1 VTVAQGNNPGAMSGA
16 SYSIFNGEFF
26 CRVSLT
32 GKENFY
38 EQKGFGTLT
47 LDERNEGSDPDICI
61 SILFTMGQIERPSR

>member
-1 VTVAQGNNPGAMSGA
+1 MSGA

-61 SILFTMGQIERPSR
+61 SILFTMG